1 MGIRYLNTY
10 IKNNC
15 SHGLSNVNIR
25 SLAGNSLAIDT
36 SIYMY
41 KYEMDNKLI
50 ENITRLVNLFIINRI
65 TPIFI
70 FDGKP
75 PEEKLQLL
83 QIRRERRREASSQC
97 QELLNKIETGDADEY
112 DITKYHRLKQEATRI
127 TKDKVDSV
135 KSLLTNLGVTYY
147 TANGEADQLCAS
159 MVINGYCWGCVSDDM
174 DMFVYGCKNIVRN
187 VDIHNKTATVYKLDM
202 ILHELNISF
211 VNFKQV
217 CVMAGTDYNNEIDDN
232 QSLNIYSAFKLYN
245 RFTKKVKYD
254 NMTFYDW
261 LRHYIKYNVDYE
273 LLHKIYKMFEVKNE
287 ICIENN
293 EENTFITQSNNILTN
308 DCIVEYSYP
317 TCS

>member
-15 SHGLSNVNIR
+15 SRGITNINIR
-25 SLAGNSLAIDT
+25 NLVGYSLAIDT

-50 ENITRLVNLFIINRI
+50 ENITRLVNIFIINRI

-75 PEEKLQLL
+75 PEQKLQIL
-83 QIRRERRREASSQC
+83 QNRRERRREASSQC
-97 QELLNKIETGDADEY
+97 QELLNKIETGNASEDDF
-112 DITKYHRLKQEATRI
+112 IKYERLKQESTRI
-127 TKDKVDSV
+127 TKDKVDNV
-135 KSLLTNLGVTYY
+135 KSLFTNLGVTYY

-174 DMFVYGCKNIVRN
+174 DMFVYGCKNIVRD
-187 VDIHNKTATVYKLDM
+187 VDIQNKTAVVYDLDT
-202 ILHELNISF
+202 ILNELNISF
-211 VNFKQV
+211 INFKQV
-217 CVMAGTDYNNEIDDN
+217 CIMAGTDYNNEIDDN

-261 LRHYIKYNVDYE
+261 LRHYIKYNVNYE
-273 LLHKIYKMFEVKNE
+273 LLYKIYKMFEVTNE

-293 EENTFITQSNNILTN
+293 QENAFINQSNNILTN
-308 DCIVEYSYP
+308 NCNIEYSYP